1 MQNFKVITNPNQNP
15 KVEIEGVGTV
25 RQIEIAEK
33 LFSAGI
39 IDWKCRNKSQ
49 RIALTDNIINIAINE
64 LNLFPRQ
71 F

>member
-1 MQNFKVITNPNQNP
+1 MQQVKIITGINQAP

-25 RQIEIAEK
+25 RQIEVAEK

-39 IDWKCRNKSQ
+39 IDWKTRIKSGK
-49 RIALTDNIINIAINE
+49 IALCEVLVSAAINKF
-64 LNLFPRQ
+64 NLYPRQ